1 MKKNNMFDI
10 LNNADEETVDWL
22 SDCNAPLS
30 DSDLK
35 RMFAKSEKKY
45 AHQKKYF
52 FSVDSDTTDK
62 SKVIGVEL
70 YSRTKFRKAAFAA
83 SICLLTT
90 GAAVAGIVLLN
101 NLGRKNTVS
110 PIGPSD
116 YDVFSATTSYNDNN
130 SSTTTYKEVPVRTSA
145 VSTTASG
152 TYTTLTQPVSSDS
165 QSIQEVAVQPT
176 AAESATVTTS
186 DVSPSEEPEPQVQ
199 NTECSKYADKLLT
212 ALNYIEKFGG
222 GNVTF
227 DIDTAFTDESG
238 NTFAKVIN
246 TQFANTDDLRNY
258 IESNLTE
265 TMINNRYSGLLYV
278 DEPRY
283 IDIDGELYGKV
294 APTGS
299 GFNWLDK
306 DREIADITDTS
317 FTVYAPFEWY
327 GSSKLMIVHV
337 VLDNGEWK
345 INSFESV

>member
-45 AHQKKYF
+45 AYQKKYF

-62 SKVIGVEL
+62 SKVIGVEH

-90 GAAVAGIVLLN
+90 GAAVAGSVLLN
-101 NLGRKNTVS
+101 NLGRKSTVS
-110 PIGPSD
+110 PIGLSE
-116 YDVFSATTSYNDNN
+116 YDMFSATTSYNDN
-130 SSTTTYKEVPVRTSA
+130 SSSTTYKEAPVRTSA

-176 AAESATVTTS
+176 AAESTTAETS
-186 DVSPSEEPEPQVQ
+186 DVSPSEESEQQVQ

-227 DIDTAFTDESG
+227 DMDTAFTDESG
-238 NTFAKVIN
+238 NTFAKVID
-246 TQFANTDDLRNY
+246 TQFSNTDDLRNY

-317 FTVYAPFEWY
+317 FTVYVPFEWY
-327 GSSKLMIVHV
+327 GSTKLMIVHV

-345 INSFESV
+345 INSFESI